1 MANSINSALIVDTV
15 AELSLTSLSN
25 RLAGLRNFASDFSSD
40 VKRPKDVV
48 QVALSTAGST
58 TLTNPTSFNSIGAST
73 LGASAVE
80 LNHLYQPF
88 GLSYADVQNG
98 IRLEKILKI
107 NMDKLADSIW
117 AAATAPIT
125 VANFGAATVTA
136 ADSAV
141 VPGSAQLKALWA
153 GVSKAGRKTLIV
165 NPGIYS
171 QLIPTATTGLPL
183 SAGAYGFDGG
193 VFYASSF
200 PSETK
205 LAGFACS
212 SEAIAMAA
220 AAPDL
225 EAVGSDFLVREV
237 VPVEGLGLN
246 VYYNVWVDKST
257 RNVIG
262 SMELMFGANKAITTG
277 TIASVYNP

>member
-1 MANSINSALIVDTV
+1 MANTINTALIVDSV

-25 RLAGLRNFASDFSSD
+25 RLAGLRNFASDFSAD

-48 QVALSTAGST
+48 QVALSTAGSA
-58 TLTNPTSFNSIGAST
+58 TLTNPTSFNSIGDST
-73 LGASAVE
+73 LGASAVT

-88 GLSYADVQNG
+88 GLSYADIQNG
-98 IRLEKILKI
+98 IKLEKILKI

-141 VPGSAQLKALWA
+141 TPGSANLKALWA
-153 GVSKAGRKTLIV
+153 GISKAGRKTLIV

-171 QLIPTATTGLPL
+171 QLIPTSTTSLPL
-183 SAGAYGFDGG
+183 SEGAYGFEGG
-193 VFYASSF
+193 VYYASLF

-212 SEAIAMAA
+212 AEAIAMAS
-220 AAPDL
+220 AAPEL
-225 EAVGSDFLVREV
+225 ESVGQQFLMKEV
-237 VPVEGLGLN
+237 VPIEGLGIS
-246 VYYNVWVDKST
+246 VYYNIWVDPST
-257 RNVIG
+257 RNLIG
-262 SMELMFGANKAITTG
+262 SMELMFGANKGITTG

>member
-1 MANSINSALIVDTV
+1 MPNTINSALIVDTV
-15 AELSLTSLSN
+15 AELSLTSLAN
-25 RLAGLRNFASDFSSD
+25 RLAGLSNFASDFSGD

-58 TLTNPTSFNSIGAST
+58 TLTNPSAFNVIGDST
-73 LGASAVE
+73 LGATAVS

-141 VPGSAQLKALWA
+141 TPGSAQLKALWA

-171 QLIPTATTGLPL
+171 QLIPTSTTSLPL
-183 SAGAYGFDGG
+183 SEGAYGFEGG
-193 VFYASSF
+193 VFYANVF
-200 PSETK
+200 PSEAK

-212 SEAIAMAA
+212 AEAIAMAA
-220 AAPDL
+220 ASPDL
-225 EAVGSDFLVREV
+225 DSVGNQFLVREV
-237 VPVEGLGLN
+237 VPIEGLGIN
-246 VYYNVWVDKST
+246 VSYNVWVDAST
-257 RNVIG
+257 RNLIG
-262 SMELMFGANKAITTG
+262 SMELMFGAAKGITSG

>member
-1 MANSINSALIVDTV
+1 MANTINSALIVDTV
-15 AELSLTSLSN
+15 AELSLTSLAN
-25 RLAGLRNFASDFSSD
+25 RLAGLANFASDFSGD

-48 QVALSTAGST
+48 QVALSTAGSS
-58 TLTNPTSFNSIGAST
+58 TLTNPTSFNSIGDST
-73 LGASAVE
+73 LGATAVT

-136 ADSAV
+136 ADADV
-141 VPGSAQLKALWA
+141 TPGSANLKALWA

-171 QLIPTATTGLPL
+171 QLIPTSTTSLPL

-193 VFYASSF
+193 VFYASQF
-200 PSETK
+200 PSESK

-212 SEAIAMAA
+212 AEAIAMAA

-262 SMELMFGANKAITTG
+262 SMELMFGANKAITSG

>member
-1 MANSINSALIVDTV
+1 MANTINSALIVDTV

-25 RLAGLRNFASDFSSD
+25 RLAALSNFTSDFSSD
-40 VKRPKDVV
+40 VKRPMDVV

-73 LGASAVE
+73 LGASAVT
-80 LNHLYQPF
+80 LAHLYQPF
-88 GLSYADVQNG
+88 GLSYADIQNG
-98 IRLEKILKI
+98 IKLEKILKV

-141 VPGSAQLKALWA
+141 IPGSAQLKALWA

-165 NPGIYS
+165 NSGIYT

-200 PSETK
+200 PSEAK

-212 SEAIAMAA
+212 SEAVAMAA

-225 EAVGSDFLVREV
+225 DSVGQDFLVREV
-237 VPVEGLGLN
+237 VPIEGLGIS
-246 VYYNVWVDKST
+246 VYYNVWADKST
-257 RNVIG
+257 RNLVG

>member
-1 MANSINSALIVDTV
+1 MPNTINSALIVDTV

-25 RLAGLRNFASDFSSD
+25 RLAALRNFASDFSSD

-58 TLTNPTSFNSIGAST
+58 TLTNPTSFNSIGDST
-73 LGASAVE
+73 LGATAVS

-88 GLSYADVQNG
+88 GLSYADIQNG
-98 IRLEKILKI
+98 IKLEKILKI

-141 VPGSAQLKALWA
+141 TPGSAQLKALWA

-183 SAGAYGFDGG
+183 SEGAYGFEGG
-193 VFYASSF
+193 VYYANVF
-200 PSETK
+200 PSEAK

-212 SEAIAMAA
+212 AEAIAMAA
-220 AAPDL
+220 ASPDL
-225 EAVGSDFLVREV
+225 DSVGNQFLVREV
-237 VPVEGLGLN
+237 VPIEGLGIS
-246 VYYNVWVDKST
+246 VSYNVWVDAST
-257 RNVIG
+257 RNLIG
-262 SMELMFGANKAITTG
+262 SMELMFGAAKGITSG

>member
-1 MANSINSALIVDTV
+1 MANTINTALIVDSV

-25 RLAGLRNFASDFSSD
+25 RLAGLRNFASDFSAD

-48 QVALSTAGST
+48 QVALSTAGSA
-58 TLTNPTSFNSIGAST
+58 TLTNPTSFNSIGDST
-73 LGASAVE
+73 LGASAVT

-88 GLSYADVQNG
+88 GLSYADIQNG
-98 IRLEKILKI
+98 IKLEKILKI

-141 VPGSAQLKALWA
+141 TPGSAQLKALWA

-171 QLIPTATTGLPL
+171 QLIPTSTTSLPL
-183 SAGAYGFDGG
+183 SEGAYGFEGG
-193 VFYASSF
+193 VYYASLF

-212 SEAIAMAA
+212 AEAIAMAS
-220 AAPDL
+220 AAPEL
-225 EAVGSDFLVREV
+225 ESVGQQFLMKEV
-237 VPVEGLGLN
+237 VPIEGLGIS
-246 VYYNVWVDKST
+246 VYYNIWVDPST
-257 RNVIG
+257 RNLIG
-262 SMELMFGANKAITTG
+262 SMELMFGANKGITTG

>member
-1 MANSINSALIVDTV
+1 MANTINSALIVDTV

-58 TLTNPTSFNSIGAST
+58 TLTNPTSFNSIGDST
-73 LGASAVE
+73 LGASAVT

-88 GLSYADVQNG
+88 GLSYADIQNG
-98 IRLEKILKI
+98 IKLEKILKI

-125 VANFGAATVTA
+125 VANFGAATVTG
-136 ADSAV
+136 ADSTIT
-141 VPGSAQLKALWA
+141 PGSANLKALWA

-171 QLIPTATTGLPL
+171 QLIPTSTTSLPL
-183 SAGAYGFDGG
+183 SEGAYGFEGG
-193 VFYASSF
+193 VYYASLF
-200 PSETK
+200 PSEAK

-212 SEAIAMAA
+212 AEAIAMASA
-220 AAPDL
+220 SPDL
-225 EAVGSDFLVREV
+225 ESVGQQFLLREV
-237 VPVEGLGLN
+237 VPVEGLGIS
-246 VYYNVWVDKST
+246 VSYNVWVDPST
-257 RNVIG
+257 RNLIG
-262 SMELMFGANKAITTG
+262 SMELMFGANKGITSG

>member
-1 MANSINSALIVDTV
+1 MANTINSALIVDTV

-25 RLAGLRNFASDFSSD
+25 RLAGLANFSSDFSSD
-40 VKRPKDVV
+40 VKRPMDVV

-73 LGASAVE
+73 LGATAVT
-80 LNHLYQPF
+80 LAHLYQPF
-88 GLSYADVQNG
+88 GLSYADIQNG

-125 VANFGAATVTA
+125 VANFGAATVTG
-136 ADSAV
+136 ADSTV
-141 VPGSAQLKALWA
+141 TPGSAQLRALWA

-171 QLIPTATTGLPL
+171 QLIPTSTTGLAL

-193 VFYASSF
+193 VFYANLF
-200 PSETK
+200 PSEAN
-205 LAGFACS
+205 LSGFACS
-212 SEAIAMAA
+212 SEAIALAS
-220 AAPDL
+220 AAPSF
-225 EAVGSDFLVREV
+225 ENVGSDFLVSEV
-237 VPVEGLGLN
+237 VPIEGLGIS
-246 VYYNVWVDKST
+246 VYYNVWSDPST
-257 RNVIG
+257 RNLIG
-262 SMELMFGANKAITTG
+262 SMELMFGANKGITTG
-277 TIASVYNP
+277 TIASVYSA

>member
-1 MANSINSALIVDTV
+1 MANTINSALIVDTV
-15 AELSLTSLSN
+15 AEMSLTSLSN
-25 RLAGLRNFASDFSSD
+25 RLAALRHFTSDFSAD

-58 TLTNPTSFNSIGAST
+58 TLTNPTAFNSIGAST
-73 LGASAVE
+73 LGAAAVT
-80 LNHLYQPF
+80 LNHIYQPF
-88 GLSYADVQNG
+88 GLSYADIQNG
-98 IRLEKILKI
+98 IKLEKILKV
-107 NMDKLADSIW
+107 NMDKLADALW

-153 GVSKAGRKTLIV
+153 GVSKAGRKALIV

-171 QLIPTATTGLPL
+171 QLIPTSTTSLPL
-183 SAGAYGFDGG
+183 SEGAYGFDGG
-193 VFYASSF
+193 VHYASLF
-200 PSETK
+200 PSEAK

-212 SEAIAMAA
+212 AEAIAMAA

-225 EAVGSDFLVREV
+225 DSVGNDFLVREV
-237 VPVEGLGLN
+237 VPIEGLGIN
-246 VYYNVWVDKST
+246 VYYNVWADKST
-257 RNVIG
+257 RNLIG
-262 SMELMFGANKAITTG
+262 SMELMFGAKEAIVDG

>member
-1 MANSINSALIVDTV
+1 MANTINSALIVDTV

-25 RLAGLRNFASDFSSD
+25 RLAALRHFTSDFSGD

-73 LGASAVE
+73 LGAAAVE

-88 GLSYADVQNG
+88 GLSYADIQNG
-98 IRLEKILKI
+98 IKLEKILKI

-141 VPGSAQLKALWA
+141 TPGSAQLKALWA
-153 GVSKAGRKTLIV
+153 GVSKAGRKALIV

-171 QLIPTATTGLPL
+171 QLIPTSTTSLPL
-183 SAGAYGFDGG
+183 SEGAYGFDGG
-193 VFYASSF
+193 VHYASLF
-200 PSETK
+200 PSEAK

-212 SEAIAMAA
+212 AEAIAMAA

-225 EAVGSDFLVREV
+225 DSVGAQFLVREV
-237 VPVEGLGLN
+237 VPVEGLGIN
-246 VYYNVWVDKST
+246 VYYNVWVDPTS
-257 RNVIG
+257 RNLIG
-262 SMELMFGANKAITTG
+262 SMELMFGAKEAITSG

>member
-1 MANSINSALIVDTV
+1 MANTINSALIVDTV

-25 RLAGLRNFASDFSSD
+25 RLAALRHFTSDFSAD

-73 LGASAVE
+73 LGAAAVT

-88 GLSYADVQNG
+88 GLSYADIQNG

-136 ADSAV
+136 ADSAIT
-141 VPGSAQLKALWA
+141 PGSDNLRALWA
-153 GVSKAGRKTLIV
+153 GVSKAGRKALIV

-171 QLIPTATTGLPL
+171 QLIPTSTTSLPL
-183 SAGAYGFDGG
+183 AEGAYGFEGG
-193 VFYASSF
+193 VHYANLF
-200 PSETK
+200 PSEAK

-225 EAVGSDFLVREV
+225 DSVGAQFLVREV
-237 VPVEGLGLN
+237 VPVEGLGIN
-246 VYYNVWVDKST
+246 VYYNVWVDPTS
-257 RNVIG
+257 RNLIG
-262 SMELMFGANKAITTG
+262 SMELMFGAKEAITSG

>member
-1 MANSINSALIVDTV
+1 MANTINSALIVDTV

-25 RLAGLRNFASDFSSD
+25 RLAALNGFASDFSSD

-48 QVALSTAGST
+48 QVALSTAGSS
-58 TLTNPTSFNSIGAST
+58 TLTNPTSFNSIGDST
-73 LGASAVE
+73 LGASAVT
-80 LNHLYQPF
+80 LSHLYQPF
-88 GLSYADVQNG
+88 GLSYADIMNG
-98 IRLEKILKI
+98 IKLEKILKI

-136 ADSAV
+136 ADSAIT
-141 VPGSAQLKALWA
+141 PGSANLKALWA

-165 NPGIYS
+165 NSGIYS

-183 SAGAYGFDGG
+183 SEGAYGFDGG
-193 VFYASSF
+193 IYYASQF
-200 PSETK
+200 PSAAN
-205 LAGFACS
+205 LSGFACS

-225 EAVGSDFLVREV
+225 ESVGSEFLVREV
-237 VPVEGLGLN
+237 VPIEGLGIS
-246 VYYNVWVDKST
+246 VYYNVYVDKST
-257 RNVIG
+257 RNLIG
-262 SMELMFGANKAITTG
+262 SMELMFGANKGITTG
-277 TIASVYNP
+277 TIASVFSA

>member
-1 MANSINSALIVDTV
+1 MANTISSALIVDTV

-25 RLAGLRNFASDFSSD
+25 RLAVLSHFASDYSAD

-48 QVALSTAGST
+48 QVDLSTAGST
-58 TLTNPTSFNSIGAST
+58 TQTNPTNFNNIGAST
-73 LGASAVE
+73 LGNAAVT

-88 GLSYADVQNG
+88 GLSYADIQNG
-98 IRLEKILKI
+98 IRLEKILKV

-141 VPGSAQLKALWA
+141 TPGSAQLKALWA
-153 GVSKAGRKTLIV
+153 GVSKAGRKALIV

-171 QLIPTATTGLPL
+171 QLIPTSTTSLPL
-183 SAGAYGFDGG
+183 AAGAYGFDGG
-193 VFYASSF
+193 VHYASLF

-225 EAVGSDFLVREV
+225 DSVGNDFLVREV
-237 VPVEGLGLN
+237 VPIEGLGIS
-246 VYYNVWVDKST
+246 VYYNVWADKST
-257 RNVIG
+257 RNLIG
-262 SMELMFGANKAITTG
+262 SMELMFGAKEAIVDG

>member
-1 MANSINSALIVDTV
+1 MPNTINSALIVDTV
-15 AELSLTSLSN
+15 AELSLTSLAN
-25 RLAGLRNFASDFSSD
+25 RLAGLSNFASDFSGD

-58 TLTNPTSFNSIGAST
+58 TLTNPTAFNVIGDST
-73 LGASAVE
+73 LGATAVS

-117 AAATAPIT
+117 SAATAPIT

-193 VFYASSF
+193 IFYASNF
-200 PSETK
+200 PSEAK
-205 LAGFACS
+205 LAGFAAS
-212 SEAIAMAA
+212 AEAIAMAA

-246 VYYNVWVDKST
+246 VYYNVWIDKST